1 MSGSSSS
8 SSSSS
13 SKASDQ
19 TSAADPPELLQA
31 TDVSKQFGGITAL
44 DSVSISVGTGQA
56 VGLVGPN
63 GAGKTTLFNCL
74 LGQLRPESGRIVFD
88 GRDLITLPVHRRCR
102 LGIGRTFQR
111 MELFSGMTVREHL
124 LVAERARL
132 GTGRLWKDLLNRG
145 APTAEEEADAQAVL
159 DLVGLTSVAE
169 RAIESL
175 TLGHG
180 RLVELGRALMTRPKL
195 LLLDEPSS
203 GLDQAESLALARVL
217 DTVRRERGTAVLLVE
232 HDLAMVERVV
242 DRLYVLDFGRL
253 LASGDRDEVMADP
266 SVRDAYLGEG
276 ATA

>member
-1 MSGSSSS
+1 M
-8 SSSSS
+8 
-13 SKASDQ
+13 
-19 TSAADPPELLQA
+19 
-31 TDVSKQFGGITAL
+31 
-44 DSVSISVGTGQA
+44 GTGEA

-74 LGQLRPESGRIVFD
+74 LGLLRPEAGRIVFD
-88 GRDLITLPVHRRCR
+88 GRDLIGLPVHRRAR

-111 MELFSGMTVREHL
+111 MELFSGMTVRDHL
-124 LVAERARL
+124 LVAERVRR

-145 APTAEEEADAQAVL
+145 APAAEEEAEADEVL
-159 DLVGLTSVAE
+159 ALVGLTPVAE

-180 RLVELGRALMTRPKL
+180 RLVELGRALMTRPRL

-242 DRLYVLDFGRL
+242 ERLYVLDFGRV
-253 LASGDRDEVMADP
+253 LASGGRVEVMADA
-266 SVRDAYLGEG
+266 SVRKAYLGEG
-276 ATA
+276 VGA

>member
-1 MSGSSSS
+1 MSVPE
-8 SSSSS
+8 
-13 SKASDQ
+13 ASEQ
-19 TSAADPPELLQA
+19 TSTAAPPELLEA
-31 TDVSKQFGGITAL
+31 TDVAKRFGGITAL
-44 DSVSISVGTGQA
+44 ESVSLSVGTGEA

-74 LGQLRPESGRIVFD
+74 LGLLRPESGRIVFD
-88 GRDLITLPVHRRCR
+88 GRDLIGLPVHRRAR

-124 LVAERARL
+124 LVAERVRR

-145 APTAEEEADAQAVL
+145 APAAEEEAEADEVL
-159 DLVGLTSVAE
+159 ALVGLTPVAD

-180 RLVELGRALMTRPKL
+180 RLVELGRALMTRPRL

-217 DTVRRERGTAVLLVE
+217 DTVRQERGTAILLVE

-242 DRLYVLDFGRL
+242 ERLYVLDFGRV
-253 LASGDRDEVMADP
+253 LASGGRDEVLADA
-266 SVRDAYLGEG
+266 SVRKAYLGEG
-276 ATA
+276 VGA

>member
-1 MSGSSSS
+1 M
-8 SSSSS
+8 
-13 SKASDQ
+13 
-19 TSAADPPELLQA
+19 SAADSPVLLEA
-31 TDVSKQFGGITAL
+31 TDIAKRFGGITAL
-44 DSVSISVGTGQA
+44 DDVSLSVGSGAA

-74 LGQLRPESGRIVFD
+74 LGLLRPDEGRIVFD
-88 GRDLITLPVHRRCR
+88 GRDLIGLPVHRRAR

-124 LVAERARL
+124 LVAERVRR

-145 APTAEEEADAQAVL
+145 APTAEEEAEAGAVL
-159 DLVGLTSVAE
+159 DLVGLTAVAD

-180 RLVELGRALMTRPKL
+180 RLVELGRALMTRPRL

-203 GLDQAESLALARVL
+203 GLDQAESLALAKVL

-242 DRLYVLDFGRL
+242 ERLYVLDFGRL
-253 LASGDRDEVMADP
+253 LASGERDEVMADAA
-266 SVRDAYLGEG
+266 VRKAYLGEAVG
-276 ATA
+276 A